1 VRPVTG
7 RYACCRC
14 QRRIG
19 EDRVLVG
26 VPLAVSGAGG
36 PAYYACLDCAPVY
49 QSSPLSPDW
58 IGEEIA
64 RTRARLRND
73 PP

>member
-7 RYACCRC
+7 RYVCCRC
-14 QRRIG
+14 DRRIG

-36 PAYYACLDCAPVY
+36 PAFYACLPCAEVY
-49 QSSPLSPDW
+49 RVSPLAPEW

-64 RTRARLRND
+64 RTRARLGNG